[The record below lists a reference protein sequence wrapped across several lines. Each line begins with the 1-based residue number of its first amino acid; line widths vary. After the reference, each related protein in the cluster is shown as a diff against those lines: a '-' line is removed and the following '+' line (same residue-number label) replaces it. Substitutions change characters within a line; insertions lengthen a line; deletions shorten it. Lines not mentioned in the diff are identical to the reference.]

1 MDNKSKIILISG
13 PTASGK
19 SNFAIKVAKKVN
31 GEIIN
36 ADSMQVYKKIKILT
50 ARPNKK
56 EQKNIKH
63 HLYGVIDL
71 NKNFSA
77 GQWLK
82 VTIKLIRDIRRRK
95 KVPILVGGTGLYFQS
110 LIDGLVK
117 IPEIPFNF
125 RNKIRSK
132 QKKEGQKKIL

>member
-1 MDNKSKIILISG
+1 
-13 PTASGK
+13 
-19 SNFAIKVAKKVN
+19 
-31 GEIIN
+31 
-36 ADSMQVYKKIKILT
+36 MQVYKKIKILT

-71 NKNFSA
+71 NKNFST

-82 VTIKLIRDIRRRK
+82 LTINLINNIRKRK

-117 IPEIPFNF
+117 IPEIPLNF

-132 QKKEGQKKIL
+132 QKKEGQKKFYKNLLKFFESCLL